1 VKLFLS
7 EPLTANEKG
16 GAMKDLIKNIVQT
29 MVDKPE
35 EVEIT
40 EIEGD
45 QITVLKLRVD
55 KADIG
60 KVIGKKGRNVRAIRT
75 ILSAASAKE
84 KKHTVLEILE

>member
-1 VKLFLS
+1 
-7 EPLTANEKG
+7 
-16 GAMKDLIKNIVQT
+16 MKDLIKHIVQP

-35 EVEIT
+35 EVEIS

-45 QITVLKLRVD
+45 QITVLKLRVA

-60 KVIGKKGRNVRAIRT
+60 KVIGKKGRNEKGRNVRAIRT